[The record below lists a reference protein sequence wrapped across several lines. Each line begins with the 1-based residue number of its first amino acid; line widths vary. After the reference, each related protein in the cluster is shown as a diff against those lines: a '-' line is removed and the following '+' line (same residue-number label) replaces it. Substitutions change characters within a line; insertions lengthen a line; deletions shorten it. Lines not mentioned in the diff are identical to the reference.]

1 MFLFILAATDILE
14 NSSAFPSK
22 ENVQKM
28 QMQNMSHIQTTT
40 THIYTV
46 YMLYACCLYTLFCL
60 FLMLSLHMSIMLLSA
75 SPTKNTMSRCLV
87 GGLILEDCSQ
97 TLLQ

>member
-40 THIYTV
+40 TYIYI
-46 YMLYACCLYTLFCL
+46 YISCCLNTLFCL
-60 FLMLSLHMSIMLLSA
+60 FLMLSVHLSIMLLSS

-87 GGLILEDCSQ
+87 GGLILEDCSE